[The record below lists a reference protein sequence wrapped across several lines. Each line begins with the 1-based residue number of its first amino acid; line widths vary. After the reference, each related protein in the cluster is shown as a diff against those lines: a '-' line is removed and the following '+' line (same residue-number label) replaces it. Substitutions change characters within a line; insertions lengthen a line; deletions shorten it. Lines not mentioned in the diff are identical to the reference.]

1 MTDAAL
7 EISLGNIRLITKPR
21 FGGAERRKFLP
32 LKCSSLEDQ
41 GETQYNKI

>member
-1 MTDAAL
+1 MLFWKSVSGILDSL
-7 EISLGNIRLITKPR
+7 PSLGLEVLR
-21 FGGAERRKFLP
+21 GGSFLP